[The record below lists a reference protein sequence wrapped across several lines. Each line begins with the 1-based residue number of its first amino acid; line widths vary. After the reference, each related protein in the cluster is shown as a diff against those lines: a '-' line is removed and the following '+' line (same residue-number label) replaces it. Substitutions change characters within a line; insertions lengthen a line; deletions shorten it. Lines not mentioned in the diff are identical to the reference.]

1 MIVGVLELRDL
12 IAMLYAARESFNT
25 VHVRWRYTYDPA
37 AMNSLMQRWADQQ
50 PPGSTATL
58 TATSQTPHTETTS
71 RFDRRLWWRKPGCW
85 RDENQGSGYT
95 LGTILCDGRAFS
107 LDPHTQRWQPSTSNV
122 VLQDRLDDMPLLDPS
137 FLLTSHDL
145 RPLAETVHAGRE
157 AVQVQAIYRKG
168 KSRIYEPVFWTTA
181 DEYALLVDKE
191 RGVLLRYAAK
201 LNGQEVAV
209 ATVDHIEFDEPVA
222 NSVFSPDES

>member
-1 MIVGVLELRDL
+1 MDAMPELRDL
-12 IAMLYAARESFNT
+12 IALLYTARESFNT
-25 VHVRWRYTYDPA
+25 VHVRWRYTVDPD
-37 AMNSLMQRWADQQ
+37 AMNSLMQRLADQQ

-58 TATSQTPHTETTS
+58 TATSQTQHTETTS
-71 RFDRRLWWRKPGCW
+71 RFDLRLWWRKPGCW
-85 RDENQGSGYT
+85 RDENQGSGYI

-107 LDPHTQRWQPSTSNV
+107 FDPHTQRWQPSTSNV
-122 VLQDRLDDMPLLDPS
+122 VLEDRLDDVPLLDPS

-145 RPLAETVHAGRE
+145 RPLAETVHTGRE

-209 ATVDHIEFDEPVA
+209 AAVDHIEFDEPVA
-222 NSVFSPDES
+222 DAVFSPDES